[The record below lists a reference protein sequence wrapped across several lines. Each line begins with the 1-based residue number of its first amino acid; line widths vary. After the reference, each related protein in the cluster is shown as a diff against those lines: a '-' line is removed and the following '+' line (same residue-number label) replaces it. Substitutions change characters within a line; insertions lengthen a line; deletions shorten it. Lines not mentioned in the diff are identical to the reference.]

1 MIKNYQVKSTIFE
14 INKTKGTKI
23 GAIVMENK
31 RKRVNNIL
39 LKNSLKIN
47 TPDNNSEA
55 IPKVVEDS
63 NNYKG
68 NFKEKKKIKNFKII
82 FLR

>member
-47 TPDNNSEA
+47 TKDDNSDA
-55 IPKVVEDS
+55 IPKVIEDTNS
-63 NNYKG
+63 FKG
-68 NFKEKKKIKNFKII
+68 NNNV
-82 FLR
+82 